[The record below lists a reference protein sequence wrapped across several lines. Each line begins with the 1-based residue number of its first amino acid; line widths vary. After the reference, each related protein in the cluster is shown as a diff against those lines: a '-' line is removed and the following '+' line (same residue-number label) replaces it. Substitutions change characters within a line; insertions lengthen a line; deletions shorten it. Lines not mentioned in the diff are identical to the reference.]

1 MNNRLVGI
9 PLIIGLLVLG
19 ACSNVGFVEQQESWL
34 VPGDGLEIK
43 QWKLQGRLLIRTEDI
58 LNVNINWRHNGTKDE
73 LSLFGVLGLGRKKI
87 EIDGRSIILDNGD
100 GKKISSNDVDG
111 FIAQQLGFVV
121 PITALRHWVLGW
133 PISDEPMIRVKD
145 GFEQLGWKI
154 KSSRFKKTEIG
165 MMPHKLK
172 ISKDK
177 IKLTLIIDRW
187 ER

>member
-1 MNNRLVGI
+1 MSDRLVRI

-19 ACSNVGFVEQQESWL
+19 ACSNVGIVERQEGWL

-58 LNVNINWRHNGTKDE
+58 LNVNINWRHNGAKDE

-87 EIDGRSIILDNGD
+87 EIDGKSISLDDGN

-111 FIAQQLGFVV
+111 FIAQQLGLVV
-121 PITALRHWVLGW
+121 PITALRRWVLGQ
-133 PISDEPMIRVKD
+133 PINEEPVLKIKD
-145 GFEQLGWKI
+145 GFEQLGWQI
-154 KSSRFKKTEIG
+154 KSSRFRETVIG
-165 MMPHKLK
+165 VMPHKLK
-172 ISKDK
+172 ISKNK